1 MAEGN
6 ARRFAGKI
14 VLVVGGNSGIGLAA
28 AKAFAREGARV
39 VISGRD
45 ATTLATAVH
54 AIGEDTVSVQ
64 ADTGTR
70 DGIDRT
76 VDAVRAA
83 HGRLDVLFFNAGIGV
98 FAPIEAVTE
107 DKWDEVFAVNLK
119 GAYFTVQ
126 QALPLMGKGGAIVL
140 NSSIGHCTGLPQNSI
155 YSASKA
161 GLRSLA
167 RTLGAEFV
175 GRGIRVNCVSPGPID
190 TPIINR
196 TEGLPPDQVPAMRAL
211 MADHVP
217 MKRMGQPDEV
227 ARAVLFLASDD
238 ASFVTGV
245 DLLVDGGLVSF

>member
-1 MAEGN
+1 MADGN
-6 ARRFAGKI
+6 ARRFDGKV

-28 AKAFAREGARV
+28 AKEFAREGGAV

-45 ATTLATAVH
+45 AATLAAAVRE
-54 AIGEDTVSVQ
+54 IGVGTVSVR
-64 ADTGTR
+64 ADTGAR
-70 DGIDRT
+70 EGIDRT
-76 VDAVRAA
+76 IDAVRAA
-83 HGRLDVLFFNAGIGV
+83 HGWLDVLFFNAGIGV

-107 DKWDEVFAVNLK
+107 DKWDELFAINLK
-119 GAYFTVQ
+119 GAYFTIQ
-126 QALPLMGKGGAIVL
+126 RALPLMRKGGAIVL

-175 GRGIRVNCVSPGPID
+175 GRGIRVNCISPAPID

-196 TEGLPPDQVPAMRAL
+196 TEGLPPEQVPAMRAL

-238 ASFVTGV
+238 ASFITGV